1 MESKLVR
8 GRGVLW
14 GTVSL
19 AAAILLGATAIAAEN
34 RVSHGL
40 SAFGELKYPA
50 DFHHFG
56 YVEPDAPK
64 GGTLSLITNI
74 AKTTFDSL
82 NDFILAGEAPQGI
95 DNYEPRSL
103 VYDSL
108 MTRAWD
114 EPDAVYGLVAE
125 SAEVA
130 ADRSWVTFKMRPEA
144 RWHDGTPITAHDVV
158 FTFHVL
164 KEKGDPRYA
173 INLRDVEEAKAL
185 GRNIVRFSFNPNGTL
200 RDLPMRVALLPILSK
215 AYFEANPFEEPSLEP
230 PMTSGP
236 YRFGKISPGRA
247 ITYDRVADYW
257 GKDLPVNRGR
267 HNFDH
272 VRFEYFRDRSI
283 GMEAF
288 LAGAYDLREE
298 FTSKTW
304 ATKYRGPAVE
314 ASWIVRDTIPDNR
327 PSGAQAFFFN
337 LRRSIFQDARVRRA
351 LDLAFDY
358 EWTNRAIFYG
368 AYKRTSSMFENSE
381 LAAEGAPSE
390 AELEMLEPLRDQV
403 PAKVF
408 GEPYKPP
415 LSDGSGTNRDNLRRA
430 AGLLREAGWRVRDGV
445 LTSAEGEA
453 FEIEIL
459 SFEPGFNR
467 VFLPYI
473 DNLKRL
479 GIRAEIR
486 MVDSAQYQRRVEE
499 FDFDITTRRLS
510 MPLTPGIEQRNYWS
524 SMAADINGGLNIGG
538 IKNPAIDALI
548 EAIIEARDRPS
559 IVVAARALDRVIMH
573 NHYVIPQWNKGSHT
587 LAWWDKFGRPAM
599 KPRYARGIVDLWW
612 YDAEKAAA
620 IEAAK
625 NAR

>member
-1 MESKLVR
+1 MAFTPDGNRWVHWLTLSFVFAFLQ
-8 GRGVLW
+8 
-14 GTVSL
+14 
-19 AAAILLGATAIAAEN
+19 TAPGIAAEN
-34 RVSHGL
+34 KISHGL

-50 DFHHFG
+50 DFKRFD
-56 YVEPDAPK
+56 YVDVDAPK
-64 GGTLSLITNI
+64 GGTLSLTTHI

-95 DNYEPRSL
+95 DNDEPRSL

-125 SAEVA
+125 SAELA
-130 ADRSWVTFKMRPEA
+130 GDRTWITFNLRPEA
-144 RWHDGTPITAHDVV
+144 RWHDGTPITADDVV
-158 FTFHVL
+158 FTFNAL

-173 INLRDVEEAKAL
+173 INLRDVDKAEAL
-185 GRNIVRFSFNPNGTL
+185 GPHTVRFSFNPKGTL

-215 AYFEANPFEEPSLEP
+215 AYFEAHPFEEPSLSP
-230 PMTSGP
+230 PLTSGP
-236 YRFGKISPGRA
+236 YRIGKVSPGRS
-247 ITYDRVADYW
+247 ITFDRADDYW

-267 HNFDH
+267 YNFDH
-272 VRFEYFRDRSI
+272 VRVEYFRDRSI

-304 ATKYRGPAVE
+304 ATKYKGPAVE
-314 ASWIVRDTIPDNR
+314 AGWIIRDTIADNR
-327 PSGAQAFFFN
+327 PSGAQAFFLN
-337 LRRSIFQDARVRRA
+337 LRRPLFQDERVRRA

-381 LAAEGAPSE
+381 LAAEGAPGE
-390 AELEMLEPLRDQV
+390 AEMALLGLLRDQI
-403 PAKVF
+403 PPQVF
-408 GEPYKPP
+408 GEPYQPP
-415 LSDGSGTNRDNLRRA
+415 HSDGSGNNRDNLREA
-430 AGLLREAGWRVRDGV
+430 ARLLREAGWRVKDGV
-445 LTSAEGEA
+445 LTKSEGKLL
-453 FEIEIL
+453 EIEFL
-459 SFEPGFNR
+459 TFEPGFNR
-467 VFLPYI
+467 VILPYI

-486 MVDSAQYQRRVEE
+486 MVDSAQYQRRLEE

-510 MPLTPGIEQRNYWS
+510 MPLTPGVEQRNLWS
-524 SMAADINGGLNIGG
+524 SAAADINGGLNVGG
-538 IKNPAIDALI
+538 IKDPAIDALI
-548 EAIIEARDRPS
+548 ESIIEARDRAS
-559 IVVAARALDRVIMH
+559 LIAAARAMDRVIMH
-573 NHYVIPQWNKGSHT
+573 NHYAIPQWNKGSHS
-587 LAWWDKFGRPAM
+587 LAWWDKFGRPPV

-612 YDAEKAAA
+612 YDPEKAAA